1 MHDSVR
7 VDQTIKCAKETSD
20 CTLQLLYLI
29 DIWKNLETKKNIV
42 NSHLKGEV
50 FPKNSSKKLI
60 IYLANFFEF
69 WRLNKSSSKGQVIKM
84 LWFDEGFFLVVEN
97 ENPSTLA
104 FITLL
109 IESLPADTLRIFLMA
124 ADGGE
129 HHDSKVIFFFLLST
143 LKACVFKVVSC
154 QYFPINGEICSWN
167 HEVSKECVCVCF
179 RKCKIRAAYIYF
191 FFPFW
196 HSNILWYKYFH
207 YLNIQVI

>member
-1 MHDSVR
+1 M
-7 VDQTIKCAKETSD
+7 I
-20 CTLQLLYLI
+20 QLGLTKLLNVPRRRQIAHCNYF
-29 DIWKNLETKKNIV
+29 IWLTYGRIWRPKKNIV

-50 FPKNSSKKLI
+50 FPKNSSKELI

-167 HEVSKECVCVCF
+167 HEVSKECVCALENVKF
-179 RKCKIRAAYIYF
+179 EQPIYIF
-191 FFPFW
+191 LP
-196 HSNILWYKYFH
+196 L
-207 YLNIQVI
+207 LT

>member
-84 LWFDEGFFLVVEN
+84 IWFDEGFFLVVEN

-109 IESLPADTLRIFLMA
+109 IESPPADTLRIFLMA

-129 HHDSKVIFFFLLST
+129 HHDSKVIFFFSSFNSKSLCLQGCIVPIFPHKWGDLLM
-143 LKACVFKVVSC
+143 
-154 QYFPINGEICSWN
+154 ESWSLQR
-167 HEVSKECVCVCF
+167 VCVCV
-179 RKCKIRAAYIYF
+179 
-191 FFPFW
+191 
-196 HSNILWYKYFH
+196 L
-207 YLNIQVI
+207 

>member
-1 MHDSVR
+1 MW
-7 VDQTIKCAKETSD
+7 
-20 CTLQLLYLI
+20 L
-29 DIWKNLETKKNIV
+29 
-42 NSHLKGEV
+42 
-50 FPKNSSKKLI
+50 
-60 IYLANFFEF
+60 LANFFEF

-167 HEVSKECVCVCF
+167 HEVSKECVCF